1 MGLPYRI
8 RQLRDNLTA
17 DPLTDGARDE
27 IANYLTAAER
37 DLFYRFTYADQR
49 HSYRVF
55 RTLHE
60 AGYNHPDLLTAA
72 LLHDIGKIR
81 CPLSAWDRTLIV
93 VGGGLFPERAEAWGR
108 GSVESWRRPF
118 VARAQ
123 HPAWGAEMA
132 AEAGVRPTVVEII
145 RRHQDEIDGDESEED
160 RLLIA
165 LQWADDRN

>member
-1 MGLPYRI
+1 M
-8 RQLRDNLTA
+8 RDNLTA
-17 DPLTDGARDE
+17 GPLTDGARDE
-27 IANYLTAAER
+27 IANHLTAAER
-37 DLFYRFTYADQR
+37 DLFYRFTCADQW

-60 AGYNHPDLLTAA
+60 TGYNHPDLLTAA

-81 CPLSAWDRTLIV
+81 CRLSAWDRTLIV

-108 GSVESWRRPF
+108 GSLESWRRPF

-132 AEAGVRPTVVEII
+132 AEAGVRPAVVEII

>member
-1 MGLPYRI
+1 M
-8 RQLRDNLTA
+8 RDNLTA
-17 DPLTDGARDE
+17 GPLTDGARDE
-27 IANYLTAAER
+27 IANHLTAAER
-37 DLFYRFTYADQR
+37 DLFYRFTCADQW

-60 AGYNHPDLLTAA
+60 TGYNHPDLLTAA

-108 GSVESWRRPF
+108 GSLESWRRPF

-132 AEAGVRPTVVEII
+132 AEAGVRPAVVEII